1 MTKSYFKIKPAKW
14 YFSFFIV
21 LVLGFSTLLFFY
33 NRNQAWNAFN
43 FGISVLSDEMW
54 EEVILFKNDF
64 GFSGDTDI
72 KWNEELHSIFHERV
86 SQEFIDETIDS
97 QLKAFGLLRIQSL
110 LGDTILYESP
120 EIKKDN
126 FQFTDRF
133 GKYWGYQPFQF
144 VYKDLPC
151 VGIGYGST
159 RINIH
164 YFIGTV
170 FENSSL
176 EELKSNPDK
185 YRRIAQTVFQSLSRN
200 GLDLY
205 VYDMDKLTSY
215 LEKQAAWAYIYF
227 IDSDSLLWASKEVE
241 KKSLFRPEMFYEKSY
256 YEDVKDAKGRS
267 YRHHAELFDN
277 NPNFAYR
284 IDIAVP
290 SSYVYRSIIFSGI
303 FIWGGAIFI
312 IIIAGIGG
320 YLLRQKA
327 MRPVNNVINIV
338 NRLSSKS
345 FDQRIP
351 VEEVDEDIA
360 RLISTFNHLLDRL
373 AEAFRQQ
380 KAFIADTSHELR
392 TPLSILSFDIMEA
405 LKYVDSELVIAE
417 HLKDAN
423 REIAHLARIVDDL
436 QWLAKNDAGQLHVEK
451 EHIRLDEILLDTLS
465 RCQKFAAQKKV
476 NLTIKKMDIVEIY
489 GDEKLLIHSFSNLV
503 NNAIKY
509 SEEGGK
515 VFLSVYQEDSKG
527 ILQVEDFGIG
537 IPEEALDRIFERFY
551 RVDTSRSR
559 ATGGSGLGLSIA
571 RQIAQ
576 LHSGKIEV
584 KSVLGKGSR
593 FSLQLS
599 ITNNRV

>member
-1 MTKSYFKIKPAKW
+1 
-14 YFSFFIV
+14 
-21 LVLGFSTLLFFY
+21 
-33 NRNQAWNAFN
+33 
-43 FGISVLSDEMW
+43 
-54 EEVILFKNDF
+54 
-64 GFSGDTDI
+64 
-72 KWNEELHSIFHERV
+72 
-86 SQEFIDETIDS
+86 
-97 QLKAFGLLRIQSL
+97 
-110 LGDTILYESP
+110 
-120 EIKKDN
+120 
-126 FQFTDRF
+126 
-133 GKYWGYQPFQF
+133 
-144 VYKDLPC
+144 
-151 VGIGYGST
+151 
-159 RINIH
+159 
-164 YFIGTV
+164 
-170 FENSSL
+170 
-176 EELKSNPDK
+176 
-185 YRRIAQTVFQSLSRN
+185 
-200 GLDLY
+200 
-205 VYDMDKLTSY
+205 
-215 LEKQAAWAYIYF
+215 
-227 IDSDSLLWASKEVE
+227 
-241 KKSLFRPEMFYEKSY
+241 
-256 YEDVKDAKGRS
+256 VKDAKGRS